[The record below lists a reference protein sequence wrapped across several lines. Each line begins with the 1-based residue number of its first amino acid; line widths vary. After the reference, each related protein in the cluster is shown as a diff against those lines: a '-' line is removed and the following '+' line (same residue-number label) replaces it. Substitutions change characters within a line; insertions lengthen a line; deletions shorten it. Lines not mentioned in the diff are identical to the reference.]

1 MSRLLLGN
9 LDPGTTDDEIRDFL
23 VKYGF
28 PPFDK
33 IEHQPGDGTRPAVL
47 LTFDATDPS
56 VLGHLQQRVHD
67 MYWKKRKLSAQ
78 ILRGGFA

>member
-9 LDPGTTDDEIRDFL
+9 IEPGTTDDEIRDFL

-33 IEHQPGDGTRPAVL
+33 IEHQAGDGSRPGAL
-47 LTFDATDPS
+47 LTFDATDPAT
-56 VLGHLQQRVHD
+56 LGNLQKRIHD
-67 MYWKKRKLSAQ
+67 VYWKKRKLSAQ